1 MNRDQQ
7 TKKRRESSLIV
18 SGLQPTPSRPDKSLF
33 TDLCS
38 AKFDIQPDIVSLKR
52 IGHPRPDKIQP
63 LLVTLRKVDQAQ
75 RLTSDARQLRK
86 STNAAVRNNIFINP
100 NLTRAEAEAAYQARM
115 HRRQAAQKR
124 SDRERKG
131 SSDEHVSEQ
140 LIVND
145 NDAATAFDQQGR
157 PQYQC

>member
-38 AKFDIQPDIVSLKR
+38 AEFNIQPDIVSLKR

-157 PQYQC
+157 PQY